1 MFVVRN
7 SVLSRKI
14 LFRQFLSN
22 QTGGVIIFAVFGS
35 LVIMTAI
42 AAAVDYSQM
51 VATKIK
57 LQTFS
62 DSAALSAT
70 KSASNYMFSHMGDSN
85 AQATAQQIAETTAMQ
100 SVIQNAQIAGIS
112 PVPSITVQYNPTSS
126 VSGAVSVSLSY
137 ASDMFISN
145 FLNYSGN
152 PITVQSTAAMDE
164 GEAYFQIIFIVDI
177 SNSMAIGGDPTAIST
192 LEDGSSQCVFACH
205 DPNGYGI
212 STEACYTSSTR
223 QSSSRRWP
231 CDMRAYAKQQ
241 GINLKID
248 YVNQAIEEF
257 MESLSQYSAKYPDKI
272 TVSID
277 TIGTNFNQI
286 LSATSDMTAAINTAS
301 SIDVEN
307 ATQWS
312 NAKNSGSAP
321 YDFKDYNYGYT
332 NTSEYLNKALS
343 LIQDVGDGTS
353 ATTKKT
359 YVIFLSDGAQDVW
372 DGYTNVYEDPNSRY
386 RVVNVDYTAA
396 CQNIKQSGI
405 KLFSVWATYYSIND
419 YMINPL
425 LGTGPGSMQGA
436 MQACASDTVDFFEAD
451 DGPAIQSAIT
461 SIFSSIMSDVSLRLI
476 GNNQN

>member
-1 MFVVRN
+1 M
-7 SVLSRKI
+7 LRKI

-22 QTGGVIIFAVFGS
+22 QAGGVIIFAVFGS

-51 VATKIK
+51 VATKTK
-57 LQTFS
+57 LQNFS

-70 KSASNYMFSHMGDSN
+70 KIASNYMFSHMGDSN
-85 AQATAQQIAETTAMQ
+85 AQAAAQQIAETTAIQ
-100 SVIQNAQIAGIS
+100 SVTQNAQIAGIS
-112 PVPSITVQYNPTSS
+112 PVPTVTVQYTSTSS
-126 VSGAVSVSLSY
+126 ISGTVSVSLSY
-137 ASDMFISN
+137 TSNMFIAN
-145 FLNYSGN
+145 LLKYSGY
-152 PITVQSTAAMDE
+152 PITVKSTATMDE
-164 GEAYFQIIFIVDI
+164 GETYFQIIFIVDI

-205 DPNGYGI
+205 DPNGYGM
-212 STEACYTSSTR
+212 STEACYASGTR
-223 QSSSRRWP
+223 KSSSRTWP
-231 CDMRAYAKQQ
+231 CDMRTYAKQQ

-248 YVNQAIEEF
+248 YVNQALEEF
-257 MESLSQYSAKYPDKI
+257 MESMSEYSSNYPDKI
-272 TVSID
+272 SISIN

-286 LSATSDMTAAINTAS
+286 LSSTTDMTAAINAAS

-312 NAKNSGSAP
+312 NSSNNGISP
-321 YDFKDYNYGYT
+321 YDYKDYNYGYT
-332 NTSEYLNKALS
+332 NTSDYLNKSLS
-343 LIQDVGDGTS
+343 LIENIGDGTS
-353 ATTKKT
+353 PTERKT

-372 DGYTNVYEDPNSRY
+372 DGDTDESNDPDTRHRIVS
-386 RVVNVDYTAA
+386 VDYSDA
-396 CQNIKQSGI
+396 CQSIKQSGI

-425 LGTGPGSMQGA
+425 LGTGSGSMQGA
-436 MQACASDTVDFFEAD
+436 MQACASDADDFFEAD